1 MALQKLKEQI
11 NKFEKQF
18 QEKMDKQIQQMTL
31 KMDTEIADLKKQ
43 FQETIDNL
51 TLQLKAENTQLKT
64 RIAVLEARI
73 TKLEDDQKTLGADFL
88 REKNE

>member
-31 KMDTEIADLKKQ
+31 KMDTEIANLKKQ

-64 RIAVLEARI
+64 RIEVLEARI
-73 TKLEDDQKTLGADFL
+73 TKLEDEQKTLGADFL
-88 REKNE
+88 KREK